1 MVDELLRAFRDRGSA
16 APSAMATTTGPTPT
30 PQVTLAAIN
39 PAPRAE
45 APPEP
50 PPAAM
55 PQAEEDAVEAC
66 GCFDIVRG
74 QRTSRGFRVRMKDRF
89 FSCQYI
95 GFVRTGEESGWSS
108 DLGKEVLYVIFHWG
122 TLVVTGKGLVTL
134 DDLLN
139 DHRITRLSLGEGK
152 HDVRIDDIRV
162 LLKEISS
169 VASNKRSR
177 ST

>member
-1 MVDELLRAFRDRGSA
+1 MVDELLRAFRDRGSTAPA
-16 APSAMATTTGPTPT
+16 AASPTPT

-50 PPAAM
+50 PAVAV
-55 PQAEEDAVEAC
+55 PQTEDDEVEAC
-66 GCFDIVRG
+66 GCFDVVRG

-95 GFVRTGEESGWSS
+95 GFVRTGEESGWSG

-152 HDVRIDDIRV
+152 HEVRIDDIRV
-162 LLKEISS
+162 LLKESTS
-169 VASNKRSR
+169 LSLSKRK
-177 ST
+177 TI